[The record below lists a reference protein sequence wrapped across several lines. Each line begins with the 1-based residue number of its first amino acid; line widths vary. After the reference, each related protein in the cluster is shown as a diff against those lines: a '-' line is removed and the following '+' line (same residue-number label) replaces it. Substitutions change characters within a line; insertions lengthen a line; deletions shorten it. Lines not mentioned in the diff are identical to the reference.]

1 MMAVRVKRRMDSWVY
16 YQIGLVS
23 KTKSI
28 REGEFS
34 DMCVGSLINWCGPK
48 WDKMVS
54 ILLSSYVA

>member
-34 DMCVGSLINWCGPK
+34 DMCVGSLINWCSPK
-48 WDKMVS
+48 RDKMVS